1 MNATKHIE
9 LRGVRKAFSFFSL
22 EPLSLDLEPGQIMG
36 LVGPNGAGKSTTI
49 RIAMGLVSPDA
60 GEVRL
65 LGHALP
71 DRQAVAKR
79 DVGFVSEEMRLFP
92 HATVGW
98 HMDFTASIYTG
109 WDADYAAKLLKRF
122 NLRREQTVKGLSH
135 GEHMKAVVLL
145 ALARRPKLL
154 VLDEPTTG
162 LDPVARHEML
172 SEFMDVLRDDSRS
185 ILFSS
190 HNTADVER
198 ISDRITFID
207 RGRLVDSRDKEEF
220 LERWRRVQIQ
230 LPAGAT
236 APAPAHVV
244 GRVVDGQFVTLTT
257 DHFSDAWL
265 ASLGAGVR
273 DVQRMTLEEIFVASV
288 FHHREARG
296 E

>member
-9 LRGVRKAFSFFSL
+9 LRGVRKAFNFFSL

-65 LGHALP
+65 LGHTLP

-230 LPAGAT
+230 LPPGAN

-257 DHFSDAWL
+257 DHYSHAWL

-273 DVQRMTLEEIFVASV
+273 DVRRMTLEEIFVASV